1 MIHDEEPGKAE
12 IKTGPATSNLSE
24 GGIFMEATKGEDL
37 ARNEINQGA
46 SGLIVTEDEFLSI
59 DDLVPVKREAA
70 ERSLK
75 RTLTEMAELTTE
87 KRWGEMLEIFY
98 PVDEKIPELSEHNL
112 DAEIRAKTAF
122 ALGQLKR
129 FDEAI
134 RELDICIQKEP
145 DNFHYHSSLAYTA
158 YNSLYA
164 ARNREILLSGKVRI
178 ERLELA
184 HTHFKKAQGLR
195 PDGVTNYYREGMLFR
210 QIENKEDKALPI
222 FQKAV
227 SNWEKLSA
235 EEKNER
241 HQERKNYIKALYHLS
256 GCLLVRGRAE
266 RALEFIKRC
275 LSEDEKTNYFSLL
288 YKYFA
293 LGKVLFNMNSFSEA
307 KDALL
312 FALKCGSNQPV
323 DFVYELLGRTYLAMD
338 KRDRAIEMIRRVPE
352 KKRKPYISWTESDIL
367 CALKD
372 YSGAREVL
380 IRCQERDRRSRHKAL
395 IRLAK
400 LEYIL
405 GNFHQSLKHA
415 EEAAKF
421 FNDKWGGIFY
431 DGIFWQALSSYRA
444 GEHGRACE
452 LSEMLKS
459 LKPHY
464 PGLNRLLERLSQA
477 NRMEG

>member
-1 MIHDEEPGKAE
+1 
-12 IKTGPATSNLSE
+12 
-24 GGIFMEATKGEDL
+24 ME
-37 ARNEINQGA
+37 
-46 SGLIVTEDEFLSI
+46 
-59 DDLVPVKREAA
+59 
-70 ERSLK
+70 
-75 RTLTEMAELTTE
+75 
-87 KRWGEMLEIFY
+87 
-98 PVDEKIPELSEHNL
+98 
-112 DAEIRAKTAF
+112 
-122 ALGQLKR
+122 
-129 FDEAI
+129 
-134 RELDICIQKEP
+134 
-145 DNFHYHSSLAYTA
+145 NFHYHSSLAYTA
-158 YNSLYA
+158 YNSIYA
-164 ARNREILLSGKVRI
+164 AKNREILLSGKMRAERI
-178 ERLELA
+178 ELA

-227 SNWEKLSA
+227 SNWERLGT
-235 EEKNER
+235 EEKDAR
-241 HQERKNYIKALYHLS
+241 HQERKNYIKALYQLS

-266 RALEFIKRC
+266 RALELIKKC

-312 FALKCGSNQPV
+312 FALQCRSNQPV

-338 KRDRAIEMIRRVPE
+338 KYDRAIEMIRRVPE

-372 YSGAREVL
+372 YRGAREVL

-405 GNFHQSLKHA
+405 GNFHQSLKQA

-421 FNDKWGGIFY
+421 FNEKWGGIYY